1 MLKPVLMN
9 WFNETKIYQYALS
22 FLDTEIAQVVAI
34 ADTRQKLRLLMTR
47 SHYFALN
54 IPVSAKKGHQIPSER
69 IQRISYCTDSHSAF
83 NFKTIHRC
91 KEMQSLHRNID
102 IYSSISMHFLIR
114 LPQMLHNKPQT
125 IIWKSFQYQDMKSY
139 VCHKSYF
146 SCWSLVW
153 FGLLSLKIQ
162 LHLLPVCQISSV
174 KIVHFN
180 GAGILLSTIKY
191 IYLIRAL

>member
-1 MLKPVLMN
+1 MYETGLNVKTCLNELIQGDKNISICPMLPWYWNCTGGCNRRNYYTISL
-9 WFNETKIYQYALS
+9 WISQFQH
-22 FLDTEIAQVVAI
+22 Q
-34 ADTRQKLRLLMTR
+34 
-47 SHYFALN
+47 
-54 IPVSAKKGHQIPSER
+54 KGHQITGGC
-69 IQRISYCTDSHSAF
+69 IQRISYCIDSHSTF
-83 NFKTIHRC
+83 NCKTIHRC
-91 KEMQSLHRNID
+91 KQMQSLHGNID

-125 IIWKSFQYQDMKSY
+125 IIWKSFQYQGIKNY

-153 FGLLSLKIQ
+153 FGLLSLKLQ

-180 GAGILLSTIKY
+180 GTVILLSTIKS